1 MEMSG
6 LEYIGSL
13 AIMAI
18 FFWALVNLSPK
29 DPNWEKNQLPEFGLE
44 PTKDEILK
52 MQKKERRKKK
62 KKKKKKKKSSR

>member
-1 MEMSG
+1 MQMSG
-6 LEYIGSL
+6 LEYIGAL

-18 FFWALVNLSPK
+18 FFWALVNLSPN
-29 DPNWEKNQLPEFGLE
+29 DPNQERDQLPEFGLE

-62 KKKKKKKKSSR
+62 KKKKKSSR